1 MSAIASVATESAP
14 KGVVLFD
21 GECPFCRKSIAM
33 VRKLDWLGRLE
44 YQNCRDLEHIP
55 ANTAGLSPERM
66 IEEMHL
72 LTPDRRKAHAGFRA
86 VRWIFARLPLM
97 WPVWPLMF
105 IPGIP
110 QVGQKIYLWIARNRF
125 QIVPCRDGVCT
136 IPPKRS

>member
-1 MSAIASVATESAP
+1 MSAIASAATESTP

-44 YQNCRDLEHIP
+44 YQNCRDPEHIP
-55 ANTAGLSPERM
+55 ANTAGLSPDRM

-72 LTPDRRKAHAGFRA
+72 LTPDRRKAHAGFLA
-86 VRWIFARLPLM
+86 VRWIFSRLPLM